1 MARGEKGSPLRG
13 VTGRASARAGLLGN
27 PSDGYFGRTLSVVL
41 RNYQAT
47 VALGESPQLRIES
60 DTEGPTVFRDVGHL
74 LESVSHRGYRGEG
87 RLIQATIKVFHD
99 RCETRG
105 RALSD
110 QTFSVRWQ
118 TTIPRQ
124 VGLAGSSAIV
134 TATLRALMALFDVAI
149 PRETQANL
157 ILSVEVDE
165 LGIAAGLQ
173 DRVVQVYEGLV
184 FMDFSRDLME
194 GRGYGRYESLDPSI
208 LPRMFVA
215 HRGTSPKS
223 SGIALGGLK
232 RRWEGGDRETHE
244 ILGRIAELASAGR
257 EALLAGDTATFST
270 LMNENFDLRRR
281 IMTIGEED
289 LAMVEAARDVGAS
302 AKLTGSGG
310 AIIGVLSDDEMATEV
325 RRRML
330 LLGAEVVEPVWG

>member
-1 MARGEKGSPLRG
+1 MSLQG
-13 VTGRASARAGLLGN
+13 VTGRAFARAGLLGN

-47 VALGESPQLRIES
+47 VALDELPQLRIEC
-60 DTEGPTVFRDVGHL
+60 DNGGPTVFRNVGRFL
-74 LESVSHRGYRGEG
+74 DAVSRRGYRGEG
-87 RLIQATIKVFHD
+87 KLIQATLKVFHD
-99 RCETRG
+99 HCETHG
-105 RALSD
+105 CALSNR
-110 QTFSVRWQ
+110 TFSVRFQ

-134 TATLRALMALFDVAI
+134 TATLRALMAFFDVTI

-157 ILSVEVDE
+157 ILSAEVEE
-165 LGIAAGLQ
+165 LGIDAGLQ

-194 GRGYGRYESLDPSI
+194 DRGYGRYESLDPSI

-215 HRGTSPKS
+215 HGATSSKA
-223 SGIALGGLK
+223 SGVALQGLK
-232 RRWEGGDRETHE
+232 RRWESGDRETHE

-257 EALLAGDTATFST
+257 GALLAGDTATFSS

-281 IMTIGEED
+281 IMAIGSGD
-289 LAMVEAARDVGAS
+289 LAMVEAARKLGAS

-310 AIIGVLSDDEMATEV
+310 AIIGVLPSDEMATEV
-325 RRRML
+325 RRQML
-330 LLGAEVVEPVWG
+330 SLGARVVDPVWR

>member
-1 MARGEKGSPLRG
+1 MSLQG
-13 VTGRASARAGLLGN
+13 VTGRAFARAGLLGN

-47 VALGESPQLRIES
+47 VALKESPQLRIES
-60 DTEGPTVFRDVGHL
+60 DTGNPTVFRDLGHF
-74 LESVSHRGYRGEG
+74 LESVSRRGYRGEG
-87 RLIQATIKVFHD
+87 KLIQAMIKVFHD
-99 RCETRG
+99 HCETRG
-105 RALSD
+105 RTLSNR
-110 QTFSVRWQ
+110 TFSVRCQ

-134 TATLRALMALFDVAI
+134 TATLRAVMAFFDVTI
-149 PRETQANL
+149 SREEQPNL
-157 ILSVEVDE
+157 VLSAEVEE
-165 LGIAAGLQ
+165 LGIEAGLQ

-194 GRGYGRYESLDPSI
+194 DRGYGQYEPLDPSI

-215 HRGTSPKS
+215 HGATSSKA
-223 SGIALGGLK
+223 SGVALGGLK
-232 RRWEGGDRETHE
+232 RRWESGDRETHE

-257 EALLAGDTATFST
+257 GALLAGDTATFSS

-281 IMTIGEED
+281 VMAIGSGD
-289 LAMVEAARDVGAS
+289 LAMVEAARELGAS

-310 AIIGVLSDDEMATEV
+310 AIIGVLSGDEMATEV
-325 RRRML
+325 GRRL
-330 LLGAEVVEPVWG
+330 LSLGAQVVDPVWR